1 MTENPAHTPPPSG
14 HPDDEDLSLIAL
26 ATAIFSRFSYV
37 WRTALVVA
45 LLAVAYT
52 AMKGVKYVAEAK
64 FTLETGG
71 EKASRFSGLASQ
83 FGLALPGGNA
93 SESLAFYSE
102 LLKSREILRGVAS
115 TVYEIK
121 TDDGVKRGDL
131 AKLYEIEDT
140 PERKL
145 RAAMVL
151 LSENINSTSN
161 LDANVIAV
169 RVTTPYPELSVQ
181 VTRRLLTLLDEQ
193 SRELKRRRA
202 GSEREFARAR
212 MNEVSGDLRQAE
224 VELEQYLS
232 GNRGYQG
239 SARQNLEA
247 ARIQRKVDMHQQLYL
262 SLAQA
267 HEQARL
273 DEVRSTPVIGLIDA
287 PEGSIRRN
295 GGNFVRS
302 ATFGLIFGVI
312 LGVLLALWREYFE
325 RFRTTQPERY
335 SELREALAK
344 IGSRKRRVAAGR

>member
-1 MTENPAHTPPPSG
+1 MTENSASSPPPADHTG
-14 HPDDEDLSLIAL
+14 DEDLSLIAL

-52 AMKGVKYVAEAK
+52 ALKGVKYVAEAK

-83 FGLALPGGNA
+83 FGLALPGGNP

-131 AKLYEIEDT
+131 AKMYEIEDT

-145 RAAMVL
+145 RAAMVQL
-151 LSENINSTSN
+151 GENINSTTN

-169 RVTTPYPELSVQ
+169 RVTTPYPDLSVQ

-202 GSEREFARAR
+202 GSEREFARER
-212 MNEVSGDLRQAE
+212 MSEVSGELRQAE
-224 VELEQYLS
+224 VELEQY
-232 GNRGYQG
+232 
-239 SARQNLEA
+239 
-247 ARIQRKVDMHQQLYL
+247 
-262 SLAQA
+262 
-267 HEQARL
+267 
-273 DEVRSTPVIGLIDA
+273 
-287 PEGSIRRN
+287 
-295 GGNFVRS
+295 
-302 ATFGLIFGVI
+302 
-312 LGVLLALWREYFE
+312 
-325 RFRTTQPERY
+325 
-335 SELREALAK
+335 
-344 IGSRKRRVAAGR
+344 